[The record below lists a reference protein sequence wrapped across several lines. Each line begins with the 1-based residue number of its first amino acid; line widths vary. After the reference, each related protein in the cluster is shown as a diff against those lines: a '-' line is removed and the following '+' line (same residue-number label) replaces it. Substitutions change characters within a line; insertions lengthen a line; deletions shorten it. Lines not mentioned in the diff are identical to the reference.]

1 MPRKLPPAPTGF
13 PWTGKF
19 TEVVQLKKYFAAE
32 KLQCLLC
39 GREYGNLGLH
49 VTRGHKVSH
58 DDYKARFGIPWTYG
72 LAGASFKAVSSKR
85 FKKMIKQGKIKKPSK
100 EHIARLHKSHRKSR
114 PAVEAFRNESRRKIL
129 EQHGREEKWQIAD
142 YEEFIKR
149 IGHGRTPYE
158 VGQDKDMPSKG
169 AFMKFIKEHPK
180 LLRQYNKVWDSQP
193 HSVHARSGH
202 LTEKFYKQVV
212 GLRRKDK
219 SWPEIAEELDV
230 TVAAARGA
238 WHKWKAEGKLKAS
251 DTKHEWKRYTRAD
264 YDEYLRR
271 VSTGRMI
278 SDVGKDKDMPQTDL
292 FYIYMR
298 QHPDYSKKFFKMWE
312 CLPYYVQ
319 ARSRRMGSGF
329 KNEIKRL
336 SLQGKAIPDIA
347 HTLGV
352 TVSLVKAHISK
363 I

>member
-129 EQHGREEKWQIAD
+129 EQQGREEKWQIAD

-158 VGQDKDMPSKG
+158 VGQDKDMSSKG
-169 AFMKFIKEHPK
+169 AFMKFIKAHPK
-180 LLRQYNKVWDSQP
+180 LSREYKRVWDSQP
-193 HSVHARSGH
+193 HAVHARAGH
-202 LTEKFYKQVV
+202 LSEKFYNQVLK
-212 GLRRKDK
+212 LRRQDK
-219 SWPEIAEELDV
+219 TWPEIAEELDV

-271 VSTGRMI
+271 ISTGRMI
-278 SDVGKDKDMPQTDL
+278 SEVGKDTDMPQTDL

-298 QHPDYSKKFFKMWE
+298 QHQDYRKKFRDMWE
-312 CLPYYVQ
+312 RLPYSVQ
-319 ARSRRMGSGF
+319 ARSKRMGKTF
-329 KNEIKRL
+329 RRDIMKLLRA
-336 SLQGKAIPDIA
+336 GKDTSDIA
-347 HTLGV
+347 AILDV
-352 TVSLVKAHISK
+352 RESLIKAHITK
-363 I
+363 

>member
-1 MPRKLPPAPTGF
+1 MPRKLPPAPPGF
-13 PWTGKF
+13 PWKGKF
-19 TEVVQLKKYFAAE
+19 TEVSELKKYFAQE

-49 VTRGHKVSH
+49 ITRGHNTSH
-58 DDYKARFGIPWTYG
+58 DDYKASFGIPWSYG
-72 LAGASFKAVSSKR
+72 LAGSKFKSISSKR
-85 FKKMIKQGKIKKPSK
+85 FRKMIKQGKIKKPSK
-100 EHIARLHKSHRKSR
+100 EHIARLHKSHRKTR

-149 IGHGRTPYE
+149 IGHGRTPSE
-158 VGQDKDMPSKG
+158 VGQDKDMPGKS
-169 AFMKFIKEHPK
+169 AFMRFINAHPK
-180 LLRQYNKVWDSQP
+180 LLRQYKKVWETQP
-193 HSVHARSGH
+193 HAVHARAGH

-212 GLRRKDK
+212 RLRRKDK
-219 SWPEIAEELDV
+219 TWPEVAEELNV

-251 DTKHEWKRYTRAD
+251 DTKHEFKRYTRAD

-271 VSTGRMI
+271 ISTGRMI

-292 FYIYMR
+292 FYIFMKR
-298 QHPDYSKKFFKMWE
+298 HPDYRKKFREMWE
-312 CLPYYVQ
+312 RLPYNVQ
-319 ARSRRMGSGF
+319 ARSRRMGRGF
-329 KNEIKRL
+329 KSDIKRL
-336 SLQGKAIPDIA
+336 FRQGKTIPSIA
-347 HTLGV
+347 RTLGV
-352 TVSLVKAHISK
+352 KASLVKAHISK